1 MITTPTPTQAK
12 TREEWERQLC
22 SIADSLSASKSKSA
36 SGAFGDSIIDA
47 DDADQKLFR
56 ILDAIMSM
64 QAEAKQLDGDKWLLN
79 RKIEIALDEY
89 GKLKASATKLQAENQ
104 ELYQSLCSTNTQ
116 YGQLEESEKELRAEV
131 ERLRDIV
138 AEVHSMAVQ
147 AGIRGE
153 FIPTDFIRSAIEKA
167 RQPNVRLHP

>member
-1 MITTPTPTQAK
+1 MTTPPTPSQAK
-12 TREEWERQLC
+12 TREEWETRIKEISEANSKARDTLKHLC
-22 SIADSLSASKSKSA
+22 HEKWDGRDGWHWEIPANPEKDTDLIIGKSLNHV
-36 SGAFGDSIIDA
+36 SG
-47 DDADQKLFR
+47 LC
-56 ILDAIMSM
+56 DAIMSL
-64 QAEAKQLDGDKWLLN
+64 QA
-79 RKIEIALDEY
+79 
-89 GKLKASATKLQAENQ
+89 SVTKLQAENQ
-104 ELYQSLCSTNTQ
+104 
-116 YGQLEESEKELRAEV
+116 ELRAEV

>member
-1 MITTPTPTQAK
+1 MTTPPTPSHAK
-12 TREEWERQLC
+12 TREEWETRIKEISEANSKARDTLKHLC
-22 SIADSLSASKSKSA
+22 HEKWDGRDGWHWEIPANPEKDTDLIIGKSLNHV
-36 SGAFGDSIIDA
+36 SG
-47 DDADQKLFR
+47 LC
-56 ILDAIMSM
+56 DAIMSL

-104 ELYQSLCSTNTQ
+104 
-116 YGQLEESEKELRAEV
+116 ELRAEV